1 MGGGA
6 SRPANFRGERMK
18 STLWIWAP
26 VTVALLAGCNGGN
39 RQNSDTSGA
48 SGTGT
53 AGTGTETG
61 TMQGGTG
68 MMSDTAVPSG
78 DTSASTRGMSSDT
91 AHADAGMHGGMTRP
105 SSGTSGASD
114 SAKGNQTKSG
124 VTNTKTGKST
134 LGKGVTR
141 TRPDQGQPVT
151 SKGDTV
157 GSGPDS
163 TAGNQ

>member
-1 MGGGA
+1 MRCAPWLLGSLTAAFMVGCGGD
-6 SRPANFRGERMK
+6 RRN
-18 STLWIWAP
+18 
-26 VTVALLAGCNGGN
+26 ND
-39 RQNSDTSGA
+39 NSA
-48 SGTGT
+48 

-61 TMQGGTG
+61 TMQGGAATT
-68 MMSDTAVPSG
+68 DTAMSSG
-78 DTSASTRGMSSDT
+78 DTSGMSPGMSSDT
-91 AHADAGMHGGMTRP
+91 AHADARMHDMNH
-105 SSGTSGASD
+105 SGTPSDSASASTGGTAD

-134 LGKGVTR
+134 LGKGVTK

-163 TAGNQ
+163 TGGNQ